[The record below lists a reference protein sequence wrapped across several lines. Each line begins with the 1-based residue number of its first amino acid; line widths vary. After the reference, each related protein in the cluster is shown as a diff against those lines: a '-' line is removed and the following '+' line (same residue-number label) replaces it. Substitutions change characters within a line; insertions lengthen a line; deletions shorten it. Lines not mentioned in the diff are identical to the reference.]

1 MDNQGLSPLGGLWVF
16 ITGIGA
22 LMKVRIVQKYLD
34 VPYKDKEIAKERGAR
49 FDMSVKRWYV
59 PEGVN
64 TFLFK
69 RWIPKGK
76 SFEKRRKEAMGKFYD
91 KKGAT

>member
-1 MDNQGLSPLGGLWVF
+1 
-16 ITGIGA
+16 
-22 LMKVRIVQKYLD
+22 MKDWIVQKYLD

-76 SFEKRRKEAMGKFYD
+76 SFEKRRKDAMKKFLE
-91 KKGAT
+91 KKGQIDSSVQYGSEESTHIADILRE